1 MGVYEFP
8 TNDAIID
15 VHPDTLNLK
24 SKGNWVTCYIE
35 LPEGY
40 DAVDIDI
47 ETALLILGGTHIAVA
62 DRSPTE
68 IGDYND
74 NGVSDLML
82 KFDRGSVQEAVCF
95 GLMQMRLYCETGDG
109 TRFEGSDSVLVI
121 DKGKEHTSSDHSS
134 VVY

>member
-1 MGVYEFP
+1 M
-8 TNDAIID
+8 
-15 VHPDTLNLK
+15 
-24 SKGNWVTCYIE
+24 
-35 LPEGY
+35 
-40 DAVDIDI
+40 
-47 ETALLILGGTHIAVA
+47 A

-82 KFDRGSVQEAVCF
+82 KFDRGSVQEAVCS
-95 GLMQMRLYCETGDG
+95 GLMEMRLYCETDDG
-109 TRFEGSDSVLVI
+109 TGFEGSDSFLVL